1 MGAKK
6 GEIIYIVYRRR
17 NRASVDQPPCREDA
31 EDCTSSAGNLKTS
44 PSPRGPAELRVVPS
58 RFNDS
63 VVDAQTSQGR
73 VEGLWKSSQY
83 CGICKRSWHSS
94 DGLQKKV
101 TETELADE
109 ITVVCNGME
118 GAYIRK
124 FHVIE
129 CKCGSCGAKKQSP
142 CEWEQHTGCRAK
154 KWKYSVKV
162 KGTML
167 TLEKWDI
174 RSGDDALFAGR

>member
-31 EDCTSSAGNLKTS
+31 EDCCTSSAGNLKTS

-94 DGLQKKV
+94 D
-101 TETELADE
+101 ELSASVAHVEQRSSHHVNGNSIPAAEPKSGRFSALPVEQSTADCRILDQE
-109 ITVVCNGME
+109 MMLSLLE
-118 GAYIRK
+118 GK
-124 FHVIE
+124 FTAQV
-129 CKCGSCGAKKQSP
+129 
-142 CEWEQHTGCRAK
+142 
-154 KWKYSVKV
+154 
-162 KGTML
+162 L
-167 TLEKWDI
+167 
-174 RSGDDALFAGR
+174 

>member
-1 MGAKK
+1 
-6 GEIIYIVYRRR
+6 
-17 NRASVDQPPCREDA
+17 NRKFRTLHSVPPKAHALTKQILLLRVL
-31 EDCTSSAGNLKTS
+31 SLSLSLS
-44 PSPRGPAELRVVPS
+44 PSIITRS
-58 RFNDS
+58 F
-63 VVDAQTSQGR
+63 
-73 VEGLWKSSQY
+73 EGLMSFGLVEIQSVL
-83 CGICKRSWHSS
+83 WHLQEIMALFRL
-94 DGLQKKV
+94 GLQKKV

-167 TLEKWDI
+167 TVEKWLHPLYILVDFFCLYEI
-174 RSGDDALFAGR
+174 